1 MHARQPNMTRRVGLA
16 VAFSLAIVAAAQP
29 ATSSDATGGISA
41 GALYGLVLTWVG
53 FVIGFLNLRRG
64 MRADAQKAIN
74 ASAQQ
79 LINAEVDR
87 VAPMYVPKNEYRS
100 DHRLYEKLYDERH
113 ADVLRRIERLEDRAM
128 STGRTG

>member
-1 MHARQPNMTRRVGLA
+1 MTNAPNIPRRLGLA
-16 VAFSLAIVAAAQP
+16 VFLSLAIVAAAQP
-29 ATSSDATGGISA
+29 TQTPDSIGGISP

-64 MRADAQKAIN
+64 MRADAQKAIE

-87 VAPMYVPKNEYRS
+87 TAP
-100 DHRLYEKLYDERH
+100 LYMPRIEHDLLAKFYDERH
-113 ADVLRRIERLEDRAM
+113 AGMLRRVERLEGLLLQPPRNV
-128 STGRTG
+128 